1 MGRIND
7 VMLGYLNDNTRF
19 ADLFN
24 GCCFHSPL
32 KELFELLP
40 YRRDKRALFKILSD
54 NPVYRTLDWETA
66 EAAAELIGAK
76 NFLAAREK
84 YEEGGTYNM
93 CTAMKELMED
103 SRAEGFEAGLMEG
116 RSQGL
121 DQGIKQGFNQGVY
134 QGKLTFLIEKICIKM
149 QKGKSPE
156 VIADELEQD
165 PAAIALICHEVQ
177 NSAPDYHYS
186 KIAARL
192 DALGIIFT

>member
-40 YRRDKRALFKILSD
+40 HRRDKRALFKILSD

-121 DQGIKQGFNQGVY
+121 DQGFNQGVY

-192 DALGIIFT
+192 DALGILLT